1 MSKRKLILNRLTL
14 IVMIT
19 TMLSAHS
26 GRTDSNGG
34 HYSRSTGEYH
44 YHNGGYDYQPP
55 QQSQYIISM
64 FQYKTFMGFG
74 DTFSTKAACMKKR
87 YALWIKFKDKG
98 WTYGCR
104 KVD

>member
-1 MSKRKLILNRLTL
+1 MSKKYLILYKVVL
-14 IVMIT
+14 IALIT
-19 TMLSAHS
+19 TVASAHS
-26 GRTDSNGG
+26 GRTDSSGG
-34 HYSRSTGEYH
+34 HYNRSTGEYH

-74 DTFSTKAACMKKR
+74 DTFSTKDTCMKKR
-87 YALWIKFKDKG
+87 YVLWMKFKEKG

-104 KVD
+104 KIN